1 MEIQEVVSRPWPGD
15 LIACGMFMTLTG
27 LTGALDFEAYA
38 QSQARHKVLACFA
51 GVLGLE
57 LGLSRP
63 QPQVH

>member
-1 MEIQEVVSRPWPGD
+1 
-15 LIACGMFMTLTG
+15 MFMTLIG